1 MRGAAAVPLRLSLG
15 AFACADIL
23 HGFSEC
29 GDYSSRVN
37 SMIWLHVPNGTVIY
51 LFIIIFFLIQ

>member
-51 LFIIIFFLIQ
+51 FYFYFFS